1 MDVIYNN
8 NYIYNKNIK
17 INKQNLERSLSPN
30 NIIKQNNN
38 SDFVSLINNL
48 NLHIKLFY
56 YSTKLFLEQGKIPN
70 FKRNIS
76 TEHIFDLIDKN
87 LNQFILKAKDIFQ
100 RLKYFQ
106 KMNVIQQKNKNRY
119 FFQINPNTDNMNK
132 SYILNNKKFFDDEI
146 YIPSYCDNISN
157 NNANVSTKNNFYFQ
171 RNNSDNE
178 IYNDNNN
185 IMTSCNN
192 SYKNKKINKK
202 YNYFYNI
209 NKNKDSA
216 SNTPNSSIYNKINRQ
231 NNNLIKNRDSKNLI
245 SLKKHI
251 SFDKKQNNSSK
262 NLFNNSQEL
271 NINTNINNS
280 NIIQK
285 NNNPEIFGNFKIIVF
300 LLKEL
305 NNFNDSHIFIKSID
319 SQKHKKIINNIY
331 DELIKIIKIIYKDTN
346 TNILNLEKNS
356 INEISLKNKENN
368 MTDCY
373 NKDIKFRDLI
383 YQKSNQK
390 KNENLILLK
399 KGYKE
404 IQKEKEKMML
414 KNNELIKKIYSLEK
428 ELRDISKKNKES
440 ILIIHH
446 FHLQYLVEE
455 NFILKKEQKISE
467 QLNSEIKEKNNI
479 IEKLNLE
486 LNSYKEKDIK
496 VKEEL
501 SKLNEEIKNKKEEID
516 SLNKKI
522 ESINKQNEE
531 YINENI
537 ILNKKLELENKNIE
551 KYKTI
556 ISYQEE
562 EIKNLKN
569 KGDKDDIKLEEI
581 SDKLDNDN
589 KLNNNENI
597 NIDEKK
603 NKKRNNSKYNEFQ
616 IEHDKIYLKYELLK
630 NDYDKLNYTLQQKQK
645 LLDNYSK
652 ISNETASR
660 TNIDEQILEL
670 MTKNKKEIEELT
682 KKYNKNIINLKMNQ
696 PNPYSAQTHKIL
708 IDKRYAKYDLKWYL
722 LTIISEEEKNYEN
735 TFWVSEIEIKP
746 ILEQFDKFKT
756 EREIED
762 EKFSNLYKMQEKWIR
777 KIDEYEKTIE
787 LLKEKLELYENNT
800 DTL

>member
-1 MDVIYNN
+1 MDVIHNN

-17 INKQNLERSLSPN
+17 INKQKFGRSLSPN

-56 YSTKLFLEQGKIPN
+56 YSTKLFLEQGKTPN
-70 FKRNIS
+70 IKRNIS
-76 TEHIFDLIDKN
+76 PEHIFDLIDKN
-87 LNQFILKAKDIFQ
+87 LNQFIFKAKDIFQ

-106 KMNVIQQKNKNRY
+106 KMNMIQQKNKNKY
-119 FFQINPNTDNMNK
+119 FNQINPSTDNMNK
-132 SYILNNKKFFDDEI
+132 SYILNKKKFFDDEI

-157 NNANVSTKNNFYFQ
+157 NNTNVSTKNNFYFQ
-171 RNNSDNE
+171 KNNSDNE

-185 IMTSCNN
+185 IITSCNN
-192 SYKNKKINKK
+192 SYRNKNINKK

-209 NKNKDSA
+209 NKNRDSA
-216 SNTPNSSIYNKINRQ
+216 SNSPNSNIYKKINGQ
-231 NNNLIKNRDSKNLI
+231 NNNLIKNSDSKNLI

-251 SFDKKQNNSSK
+251 SFDKMQNNSSK
-262 NLFNNSQEL
+262 NLFSNSQEL

-280 NIIQK
+280 NNIIK
-285 NNNPEIFGNFKIIVF
+285 NNKFINYPEVFGNFKVIVY

-305 NNFNDSHIFIKSID
+305 NNFNDNIFIKSID
-319 SQKHKKIINNIY
+319 SEKHKRIINNIY
-331 DELIKIIKIIYKDTN
+331 DELIKIIKMIYKNTY
-346 TNILNLEKNS
+346 TNILN
-356 INEISLKNKENN
+356 INEISLKCKENN
-368 MTDCY
+368 TDCY
-373 NKDIKFRDLI
+373 NKDTKFGDLI
-383 YQKSNQK
+383 YQKSNPK
-390 KNENLILLK
+390 KNENLIVLK
-399 KGYKE
+399 KDYKE
-404 IQKEKEKMML
+404 LQKDKEKMIL
-414 KNNELIKKIYSLEK
+414 KNNELIKKIYILEK
-428 ELRDISKKNKES
+428 ELKNISKRNKEP
-440 ILIIHH
+440 ILIIHN
-446 FHLQYLVEE
+446 FYLQYLVEE
-455 NFILKKEQKISE
+455 NFISEKEQKISE
-467 QLNSEIKEKNNI
+467 KLNSEIKEKIII
-479 IEKLNLE
+479 IEKLNEE
-486 LNSYKEKDIK
+486 LNTYKEKDIK

-501 SKLNEEIKNKKEEID
+501 SKLNEEIKIKKEEID
-516 SLNKKI
+516 SLNKKL
-522 ESINKQNEE
+522 ETINKKNDE

-569 KGDKDDIKLEEI
+569 KVDNKAIKFEEI
-581 SDKLDNDN
+581 SDKLNKEN
-589 KLNNNENI
+589 KLNINNDSI

-603 NKKRNNSKYNEFQ
+603 NKKRNNSKNNEYQ

-630 NDYDKLNYTLQQKQK
+630 NDYDKLNYTLQQKQR

-670 MTKNKKEIEELT
+670 MAKHKKEIEELT

-696 PNPYSAQTHKIL
+696 PNPYSAQTHEIL

-746 ILEQFDKFKT
+746 ILEQFNKFKT

-762 EKFSNLYKMQEKWIR
+762 EKFNNLYKMQEKWIR
-777 KIDEYEKTIE
+777 KIDENEKMIE

>member
-1 MDVIYNN
+1 MDVIHNN
-8 NYIYNKNIK
+8 NYINNKNIK
-17 INKQNLERSLSPN
+17 INKQNLGGSLSPN
-30 NIIKQNNN
+30 NN
-38 SDFVSLINNL
+38 SDLVSLINNL

-106 KMNVIQQKNKNRY
+106 KMNAIQQKNKNQY
-119 FFQINPNTDNMNK
+119 FLQVNPNTDNMNK
-132 SYILNNKKFFDDEI
+132 SYMLNKKKFFDDEI

-157 NNANVSTKNNFYFQ
+157 NNTNVSTKNNFYFQ
-171 RNNSDNE
+171 KNNSDNE

-185 IMTSCNN
+185 NNNNIVTSCYN
-192 SYKNKKINKK
+192 SYKNKKINKR

-209 NKNKDSA
+209 NKSKGSK
-216 SNTPNSSIYNKINRQ
+216 SNSPNSNIYSKINRQ
-231 NNNLIKNRDSKNLI
+231 NNNLIKNKDSKNLI

-251 SFDKKQNNSSK
+251 SFDKKQNSSSK
-262 NLFNNSQEL
+262 NLFSNSQEL
-271 NINTNINNS
+271 NINMNLNNS
-280 NIIQK
+280 NNIQT
-285 NNNPEIFGNFKIIVF
+285 NITHPEVFSNFKTIMF

-305 NNFNDSHIFIKSID
+305 NSFNNNNIFIKSID
-319 SQKHKKIINNIY
+319 SEKHKNIINNIY
-331 DELIKIIKIIYKDTN
+331 DELIKIIKIIYKDS
-346 TNILNLEKNS
+346 NILNYEKKS
-356 INEISLKNKENN
+356 INEISLKEKENN

-373 NKDIKFRDLI
+373 NKDNKFRDLI
-383 YQKSNQK
+383 YQKSNPK

-404 IQKEKEKMML
+404 LQKEKEKIMI
-414 KNNELIKKIYSLEK
+414 KNNELIKKIYILEK
-428 ELRDISKKNKES
+428 EIKLSKKNKEP

-446 FHLQYLVEE
+446 FYLQYLVEE
-455 NFILKKEQKISE
+455 NLILERDQKISE
-467 QLNSEIKEKNNI
+467 RLNSEIKEKNNI
-479 IEKLNLE
+479 IEKLNVE
-486 LNSYKEKDIK
+486 LNIYKEKDVKIK
-496 VKEEL
+496 GEI

-516 SLNKKI
+516 SLNKKLETI
-522 ESINKQNEE
+522 KKKNDE

-537 ILNKKLELENKNIE
+537 ILNKKLELENQNIE

-556 ISYQEE
+556 ISYQEQ

-569 KGDKDDIKLEEI
+569 KDDNNKIKLEET
-581 SDKLDNDN
+581 SDKLNNDN
-589 KLNNNENI
+589 KLNNNNENI

-603 NKKRNNSKYNEFQ
+603 NKKRNNSKNTEYQ

-660 TNIDEQILEL
+660 TNIEEQILEL
-670 MTKNKKEIEELT
+670 MAKHKKEIEELT
-682 KKYNKNIINLKMNQ
+682 KQYNKNIINLKMNQ
-696 PNPYSAQTHKIL
+696 PNPYSPQTHKIL

-746 ILEQFDKFKT
+746 ILGQFEKFKT

-762 EKFSNLYKMQEKWIR
+762 EKFNNLYKMQEKWIR
-777 KIDEYEKTIE
+777 KIDENEKIIE

-800 DTL
+800 DV

>member
-1 MDVIYNN
+1 MDVIHNN
-8 NYIYNKNIK
+8 NYINNKNIK
-17 INKQNLERSLSPN
+17 INKQNFGRSLSPN
-30 NIIKQNNN
+30 NN
-38 SDFVSLINNL
+38 SDLVSLINNL

-106 KMNVIQQKNKNRY
+106 KMNAIQQKNKNQY
-119 FFQINPNTDNMNK
+119 FLQVNPNTDNMNK
-132 SYILNNKKFFDDEI
+132 SYMLNKKKFFDDEI

-157 NNANVSTKNNFYFQ
+157 NNTNVSTKNNFYFQ
-171 RNNSDNE
+171 KNNSDNE

-185 IMTSCNN
+185 NNNNIVTSCYN
-192 SYKNKKINKK
+192 SYKNKKINKR

-209 NKNKDSA
+209 NKSKGSK
-216 SNTPNSSIYNKINRQ
+216 SNSPNSNIYSKINRQ
-231 NNNLIKNRDSKNLI
+231 NNNLIKNKDSKNLI

-251 SFDKKQNNSSK
+251 SFDKKQNSSSK
-262 NLFNNSQEL
+262 NLFSNSQEL
-271 NINTNINNS
+271 NINMNLNNS
-280 NIIQK
+280 NNIQT
-285 NNNPEIFGNFKIIVF
+285 NITHPEVFSNFKTIMF

-305 NNFNDSHIFIKSID
+305 NSFNNNNIFIKSID
-319 SQKHKKIINNIY
+319 SEKHKNIINNIY
-331 DELIKIIKIIYKDTN
+331 DELIKIIKIIYKDS
-346 TNILNLEKNS
+346 NILNYEKKS
-356 INEISLKNKENN
+356 INEISLKEKENN

-373 NKDIKFRDLI
+373 NKDNKFRDLI
-383 YQKSNQK
+383 YQKSNPK

-404 IQKEKEKMML
+404 LQKEKEKIMI
-414 KNNELIKKIYSLEK
+414 KNNELIKKIYILEK
-428 ELRDISKKNKES
+428 EIKLSKKNKEP

-446 FHLQYLVEE
+446 FYLQYLVEE
-455 NFILKKEQKISE
+455 NLILERDQKISE
-467 QLNSEIKEKNNI
+467 RLNSEIKEKNNI
-479 IEKLNLE
+479 IEKLNVE
-486 LNSYKEKDIK
+486 LNIYKEKDVKIK
-496 VKEEL
+496 GEI

-516 SLNKKI
+516 SLNKKLETI
-522 ESINKQNEE
+522 KKKNDE

-537 ILNKKLELENKNIE
+537 ILNKKLELENQNIE

-556 ISYQEE
+556 ISYQEQ

-569 KGDKDDIKLEEI
+569 KDDNNKIKLEET
-581 SDKLDNDN
+581 SDKLNNDN
-589 KLNNNENI
+589 KLNNNNENI

-603 NKKRNNSKYNEFQ
+603 NKKRNNSKNTEYQ

-660 TNIDEQILEL
+660 TNIEEQILEL
-670 MTKNKKEIEELT
+670 MAKHKKEIEELT
-682 KKYNKNIINLKMNQ
+682 KQYNKNIINLKMNQ
-696 PNPYSAQTHKIL
+696 PNPYSPQTHKIL

-746 ILEQFDKFKT
+746 ILGQFEKFKT

-762 EKFSNLYKMQEKWIR
+762 EKFNNLYKMQEKWIR
-777 KIDEYEKTIE
+777 KIDENEKIIE

-800 DTL
+800 DV

>member
-1 MDVIYNN
+1 MDVIHNN
-8 NYIYNKNIK
+8 NYINNKNIK
-17 INKQNLERSLSPN
+17 INKQNFGRSLSPN
-30 NIIKQNNN
+30 NN
-38 SDFVSLINNL
+38 SDLVSLINNL

-106 KMNVIQQKNKNRY
+106 KMNAIQQKNKNQY
-119 FFQINPNTDNMNK
+119 FLQVNPNTDNMNK
-132 SYILNNKKFFDDEI
+132 SYMLNKKKFFDDEI

-157 NNANVSTKNNFYFQ
+157 NNTNVSTKNNFYFQ
-171 RNNSDNE
+171 KNNSDNE

-185 IMTSCNN
+185 NNNIVTSCYN
-192 SYKNKKINKK
+192 SYKNKKINKR

-209 NKNKDSA
+209 NKSKGSK
-216 SNTPNSSIYNKINRQ
+216 SNSPNSNIYSKINRQ
-231 NNNLIKNRDSKNLI
+231 NNNLIKNKDSKNLI

-251 SFDKKQNNSSK
+251 SFDKKQNSSSK
-262 NLFNNSQEL
+262 NLFSNSQEL
-271 NINTNINNS
+271 NINMNLNNS
-280 NIIQK
+280 NNIQK
-285 NNNPEIFGNFKIIVF
+285 HITHPEVFGNFKTIMF

-305 NNFNDSHIFIKSID
+305 NSFNDNNIFIKSID
-319 SQKHKKIINNIY
+319 SKKHKNIINNIY
-331 DELIKIIKIIYKDTN
+331 NELIKIIKIIYKDL
-346 TNILNLEKNS
+346 NILNYEKKS
-356 INEISLKNKENN
+356 INEISLKEKENN

-373 NKDIKFRDLI
+373 NKDNKFRDLI
-383 YQKSNQK
+383 YQKSNPK

-404 IQKEKEKMML
+404 LQKEKEKIMI
-414 KNNELIKKIYSLEK
+414 KNNELIKKIYILEK
-428 ELRDISKKNKES
+428 EIKLSKKNKEP

-446 FHLQYLVEE
+446 FYLQYLVDE
-455 NFILKKEQKISE
+455 NLILERDQKISE
-467 QLNSEIKEKNNI
+467 RLNSEIKEKNNI
-479 IEKLNLE
+479 IEKLNVE
-486 LNSYKEKDIK
+486 LNIYKEKDVKIK
-496 VKEEL
+496 GEL
-501 SKLNEEIKNKKEEID
+501 SKLNEEIKSKKEEID
-516 SLNKKI
+516 SLNKKLETI
-522 ESINKQNEE
+522 KKKNDE
-531 YINENI
+531 YINENV
-537 ILNKKLELENKNIE
+537 ILNKKLELENQNIE

-556 ISYQEE
+556 ISYQEQ

-569 KGDKDDIKLEEI
+569 KDDNNKIKLEET
-581 SDKLDNDN
+581 SDILNEDN
-589 KLNNNENI
+589 KLNNNNENI

-603 NKKRNNSKYNEFQ
+603 NKKRNNSKNTEYQ

-660 TNIDEQILEL
+660 TNIEEQILEL
-670 MTKNKKEIEELT
+670 MAIHKKEIEELT
-682 KKYNKNIINLKMNQ
+682 KQYNKNIINLKMNQ

-746 ILEQFDKFKT
+746 ILGQFEKFKT

-762 EKFSNLYKMQEKWIR
+762 EKFNNLYKMQEKWIR
-777 KIDEYEKTIE
+777 KIDENEKIIE

-800 DTL
+800 DV